1 MGFTLNPF
9 APVFELVNTAV
20 DKIWPDADAESKR
33 KYTEHMAQIQATLE
47 LAKGQIETN
56 KAEAAHKSVFVA
68 GWRPAIGWICA
79 VGLGYQFL
87 LYPLLCWAW
96 MILQAKNI
104 VPLSLT
110 TPPPL
115 ETGTILSL
123 VMGMLGLG
131 VTRAA
136 EKVKGV
142 ARDS

>member
-1 MGFTLNPF
+1 MAFDPLSSAFDLIKTG
-9 APVFELVNTAV
+9 V

-33 KYTEHMAQIQATLE
+33 KYNEHMAQISATLE

-56 KAEAAHKSVFVA
+56 KVEAAHKSIFVA
-68 GWRPAIGWICA
+68 GWRPSIGWICA

-87 LYPLLCWAW
+87 VYPMLCWGW
-96 MILQAKNI
+96 MLLQARQV
-104 VPLSLT
+104 VPLDLT

-123 VMGMLGLG
+123 VTGMLGLG
-131 VTRAA
+131 ITRAA
-136 EKVKGV
+136 EKLKGV